1 MPASPALADPTVPD
15 PMDAPPVRWG
25 VLGPGG
31 IAHTF
36 AAAVREGTRSSVVA
50 VGSRSAERAADFAR
64 RHDVASAHGSYEDL
78 VADPAVDAVYVA
90 SPHSEH
96 HEHALLALR
105 AGKPVLVEKAFT
117 RSLAETDEVLDTA
130 RASGLLAAEA
140 MWSRYSPQYDVV
152 RRTVEAGT
160 LGDVVLVEADHGQRL
175 WPDGP
180 QRLSDPAL
188 AGGSL
193 LDLGV
198 YPIAFADHV
207 LGGLDDV
214 AARGTLSP
222 EGVDVTVGVT
232 ARGGGA
238 LARMTSTMA
247 ATTPCRALVA
257 GSAARLELSGPGF
270 FYGAATTV
278 RLVAPDGTDLD
289 TWTPDLPEHGFR
301 FQAAE
306 VARAL
311 AEGRTEPW
319 SVPWEATRRV
329 MAVMDEVRRQV
340 GVVYPGE

>member
-1 MPASPALADPTVPD
+1 MPASPRLAAPTVPD

-31 IAHTF
+31 IAETF
-36 AAAVREGTRSSVVA
+36 AHAVREGTRSEVVA
-50 VGSRSAERAADFAR
+50 VGSRSAARAEDFAR
-64 RHDVASAHGSYEDL
+64 RFGVARAHGSYEAL
-78 VADPAVDAVYVA
+78 VADPGVEAVYVA

-96 HEHALLALR
+96 HAHALLALA
-105 AGKPVLVEKAFT
+105 AGKHVLVEKAFA
-117 RSLAETDEVLDTA
+117 RSLAETDEVLDAA
-130 RASGLLAAEA
+130 RAGGLLAAEA
-140 MWSRYSPQYDVV
+140 MWSRYSPHYDVV

-160 LGDVVLVEADHGQRL
+160 LGDLVLVQADHGQRL

-180 QRLSDPAL
+180 QRLWDPAL

-232 ARGGGA
+232 ARRGDT

-247 ATTPCRALVA
+247 AATPCDALVV
-257 GSAARLELSGPGF
+257 GSAARLELTDPGF
-270 FYGAATTV
+270 FFDIASSV
-278 RLVAPDGTDLD
+278 RLVAPDGTLLD
-289 TWTPDLPEHGFR
+289 TWEPDVTEHGFR
-301 FQAAE
+301 FEVAE

-311 AEGRTEPW
+311 AEGRTEVR